1 MSPADSHGHTPH
13 SMPSTAGATVIDPV
27 CGMSVDPEHCAG
39 SVEHEGQ
46 SYYFCSRHCV
56 QKFQA
61 DPQRYL
67 AAKSPVLVQPGTF
80 GGGLSAPTG
89 GVASCPACDRHSEL

>member
-1 MSPADSHGHTPH
+1 
-13 SMPSTAGATVIDPV
+13 MPSTAGATVIDPV

-61 DPQRYL
+61 DPQRYVTL
-67 AAKSPVLVQPGTF
+67 ARFFAENISVQAPAFEKTVMDSAEAVNGADAVLLG
-80 GGGLSAPTG
+80 
-89 GVASCPACDRHSEL
+89 